1 MPLPLQA
8 PSRLPL
14 ILNRRCQFGFCT
26 SCAAKT
32 YQLFGRRNWLHSGGG
47 PQSCRGL
54 QCDGCRSMTPL
65 TAVSALQ
72 EVLLQARLL
81 SDGGAEVNAGNGT
94 QADYGLLNT
103 KVALLGLEK
112 ASLLMRTKVDGSDQ
126 TAQQVLLRIGPG

>member
-1 MPLPLQA
+1 
-8 PSRLPL
+8 
-14 ILNRRCQFGFCT
+14 
-26 SCAAKT
+26 
-32 YQLFGRRNWLHSGGG
+32 
-47 PQSCRGL
+47 
-54 QCDGCRSMTPL
+54 MTPL